1 MTGDLHDHAFPD
13 SPKWYARRTMESGH
27 VMQAALCWLGI
38 YYLIVKPFRLLGCDN
53 PDALSHYNNTGLRP
67 RFSRI
72 FSTWREYEN
81 CQWVTIFPTEPLFQ
95 NPVGL
100 RRSWSI
106 LKYTN
111 DFYFFIIFLLPVFF
125 SGWGKIVPG
134 TVWFLACGLYLF
146 CQHCWSLVISFCR
159 RCSQR

>member
-27 VMQAALCWLGI
+27 MMQAALCWLGI

-53 PDALSHYNNTGLRP
+53 PEALSHYDNTGLSP

-81 CQWVTIFPTEPLFQ
+81 CQWVRIFKFDFLWRTLIWFHVMVQYIDVRTNSDLYLHEYSYLMFLCHS
-95 NPVGL
+95 VFCSGL
-100 RRSWSI
+100 
-106 LKYTN
+106 
-111 DFYFFIIFLLPVFF
+111 
-125 SGWGKIVPG
+125 GKIAHG
-134 TVWFLACGLYLF
+134 TDWFLACG
-146 CQHCWSLVISFCR
+146 
-159 RCSQR
+159 